1 MQGLLVRAA
10 AAFTVGSIA
19 FGAGAAA
26 GQPAS
31 GGAASAERALLD
43 RYCVTC
49 HNERLRVADL
59 TLDTADV
66 ADVGAHPEIW
76 EKVVRRLRAGAMPPA
91 PRPRPDAAAY
101 EGFTAWPR
109 DRARRGGGAE
119 SRSRAHRHLPSA
131 QSQRVSQR
139 HPGSPGPRG
148 RRRGAAAGRRRQLRV
163 RQHRGGARHL
173 ADAAG
178 TLSVGREEDQPAGH
192 RATGPVGDGRDVP
205 PRHRPDPG
213 RPGRRVAVRHPRRD
227 EFRLHVSG
235 RCGGTASESSSP
247 AMPAV
252 P

>member
-1 MQGLLVRAA
+1 MRMLLVRMA
-10 AAFTVGSIA
+10 AAFTVGSA
-19 FGAGAAA
+19 VFGAGAAA

-91 PRPRPDAAAY
+91 PRPRPGSGGLRGVHRLA
-101 EGFTAWPR
+101 R

-213 RPGRRVAVRHPRRD
+213 RPGRRVAVRHPRRGRVSTSR
-227 EFRLHVSG
+227 FRKM
-235 RCGGTASESSSP
+235 RCTASESSSP